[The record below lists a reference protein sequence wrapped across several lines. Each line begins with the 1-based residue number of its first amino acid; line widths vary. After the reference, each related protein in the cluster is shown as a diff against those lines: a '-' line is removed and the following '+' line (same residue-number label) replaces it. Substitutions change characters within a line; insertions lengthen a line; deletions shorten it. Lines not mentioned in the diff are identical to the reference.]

1 MSEIKFKFGGDIL
14 GEIRLNEVCRIA
26 GEAKLVLYEEDG
38 TVQDALFIATA
49 PVRGFEKMVVGKNP
63 LFAVEA
69 VMRICGLCHA
79 SHGIAA
85 VEAVEHAIGTAPPR
99 NGLLMREALGLI
111 NRAQS
116 HALQFLMMAG
126 DLIIEEKRNEV
137 LFKLMDFHAKVSDY
151 LLKLGGAATHPPNLT
166 VGGML
171 RVPKWSVFNNLKARF
186 PDLMK
191 SWEELREVLLDE
203 DVQTGVAEELR
214 EARREM
220 PYLASSFFYGDR
232 YNIRTDTVET
242 MPYYEFRKEEPAR
255 ESTTLIAFYD
265 GKKVEAGPRAR
276 MKTYREFRDD
286 SLYGIHLARV
296 MDVELA
302 ILRLGEILDEINMNE
317 AFRVKNMNFGPG
329 RGVGVYE
336 APRGTLIHYLE
347 LGEEGRV
354 VSSRIIVPT
363 MFNIPV
369 MEGMAKG
376 LSVKAAE
383 AVMRLYDPCIP
394 CTTHVVRMR

>member
-1 MSEIKFKFGGDIL
+1 M
-14 GEIRLNEVCRIA
+14 GEVKLDRVCRVA
-26 GEAKLVLYEEDG
+26 GEAKLILYEEDG
-38 TVQDALFIATA
+38 TVQNALFIATA
-49 PVRGFEKMVVGKNP
+49 PVRGFEKIVVGKNP
-63 LFAVEA
+63 LFAIEA

-85 VEAVEHAIGTAPPR
+85 VEAVEHAIGIAPPR

-111 NRAQS
+111 NRTQS

-126 DLIIEEKRNEV
+126 DLIKKEKRNEV
-137 LFKLMDFHAKVSDY
+137 LFKLMTFHAKVSDY

-166 VGGML
+166 IGGML

-186 PDLMK
+186 PDLAK
-191 SWEELREVLLDE
+191 SWEKVKEVLLDE
-203 DVQTGVAEELR
+203 DVQTEIAEELR
-214 EARREM
+214 ETKREV

-232 YNIRTDTVET
+232 YNIRVDAIET

-255 ESTTLIAFYD
+255 ESTTLIAFYG
-265 GKKVEAGPRAR
+265 GKKVETGPRAR
-276 MKTYREFRDD
+276 MKTYREFRDA

-302 ILRLGEILDEINMNE
+302 ILRLGEILDGIDMNE
-317 AFRVKNMNFGPG
+317 AFRAKNITFGPG
-329 RGVGVYE
+329 KGVGVYE
-336 APRGTLIHYLE
+336 APRGTLIHYIE

-354 VSSRIIVPT
+354 VSSKIVVPT
-363 MFNIPV
+363 MFNIPI
-369 MEGMAKG
+369 MEEMAKG
-376 LSVKAAE
+376 LSVKTAE